1 MRPLDAVCLD
11 TMCERALISNLML
24 NLTGPPASCK
34 DLQLN
39 AGLQVDGE
47 QTLTVQGKELQVSHR
62 AQIPMLR

>member
-1 MRPLDAVCLD
+1 
-11 TMCERALISNLML
+11 ML

-47 QTLTVQGKELQVSHR
+47 QTLTVQGKELQVSHG
-62 AQIPMLR
+62 AQIPMLCWKS

>member
-1 MRPLDAVCLD
+1 
-11 TMCERALISNLML
+11 ML

-47 QTLTVQGKELQVSHR
+47 QTLTVLGKELQVSHR
-62 AQIPMLR
+62 AQILMLCWKMSDWIREKLSYEKERLSNE